1 MVSTASRSAPEE
13 ASTCSATWSR
23 NRRNERR
30 QHLPW
35 SATPHPVRQ
44 AGHETHACVNEQQKE
59 RRFKQASHE
68 EGSLTS
74 KPRYFLC
81 SAALTLLPAVRCAVR
96 CSAHLAAC
104 SALRSEVQRSPGF
117 VGGGTPPTLPRR
129 WTRRSRHCAQM
140 HHRHP
145 NGSTRKATEGNVDAP
160 GSTCEQSHARTH
172 KHALNTSHALPARH
186 SSEAH
191 SHHNVQAA
199 VRGQQEVRGRQE
211 GAEPGRDFSCC
222 EPTVSQQPGS

>member
-1 MVSTASRSAPEE
+1 MFDRALIARRKEVPLHARGGALIGTSLECPIPRHILPPSSLLPWKPLTCASSRLGMVSTASRSAPEE

-96 CSAHLAAC
+96 CSAHPAAC
-104 SALRSEVQRSPGF
+104 SALRSEVQRSPCC
-117 VGGGTPPTLPRR
+117 LQ
-129 WTRRSRHCAQM
+129 CAAQ
-140 HHRHP
+140 
-145 NGSTRKATEGNVDAP
+145 
-160 GSTCEQSHARTH
+160 
-172 KHALNTSHALPARH
+172 
-186 SSEAH
+186 
-191 SHHNVQAA
+191 
-199 VRGQQEVRGRQE
+199 
-211 GAEPGRDFSCC
+211 
-222 EPTVSQQPGS
+222 